1 MICSLLINMNG
12 NSLYG
17 EDMSLLSTT
26 MNRAADLTLS
36 ESFFARNIG
45 SRVLNTMVCPP
56 LEALEIL
63 KNGIKLP
70 VQAVAFAVKI
80 PAKVLNL
87 AINSKTLREF
97 DEQLSG
103 PLDII
108 ITALKIVGYT
118 IGALSTVF
126 LGTLFPM
133 ANFRLHKTFGLVKD
147 EKLEA
152 ELAAKELE
160 AKRKKEAYERI
171 LEEQL
176 KKVTDALRMKIME
189 SVPPPAEPIA
199 DEEASV
205 EEVESTE
212 EASTADIVPF
222 ETAADSESTLPEAQD
237 PLIEEQQV
245 AHGE

>member
-1 MICSLLINMNG
+1 
-12 NSLYG
+12 
-17 EDMSLLSTT
+17 MSLLSTT

-36 ESFFARNIG
+36 ESFFVRNIG
-45 SRVLNTMVCPP
+45 SRVLNTVVCPP

-63 KNGIKLP
+63 KNGLKLP
-70 VQAVAFAVKI
+70 VQAAAFAVKI
-80 PAKVLNL
+80 PAKILNL

-103 PLDII
+103 PLDIL

-118 IGALSTVF
+118 LGALSTVF

-147 EKLEA
+147 EKVEA

-160 AKRKKEAYERI
+160 AKRKKDAYERI

-189 SVPPPAEPIA
+189 SVPPPAETIA
-199 DEEASV
+199 EEEASV
-205 EEVESTE
+205 EAATSIEEVESTE
-212 EASTADIVPF
+212 EVSTAEIIPF
-222 ETAADSESTLPEAQD
+222 ESSVEDESTLPEAQETHAD
-237 PLIEEQQV
+237 DQQV